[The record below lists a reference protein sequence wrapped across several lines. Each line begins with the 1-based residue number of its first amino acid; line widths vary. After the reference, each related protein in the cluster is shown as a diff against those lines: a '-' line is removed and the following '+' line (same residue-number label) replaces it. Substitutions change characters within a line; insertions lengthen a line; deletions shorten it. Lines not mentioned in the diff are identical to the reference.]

1 MATSNIGVSSDVG
14 LTAEDLQQLDELQ
27 AKRLQTIQAKNAGR
41 PEFVKG
47 LLSGIDQSQALY
59 YGAKGL
65 AQSAMGDKIAS
76 RRSFK
81 EYQRQNLEAQE
92 NQPRV
97 QTFFSTDKDTGALG
111 GIGNFTDWASATV
124 GQLLPSMVE
133 AAASGIVSGA
143 IGSQVTPGIDP
154 TDVVTAPAGVAAG
167 VFSRLFAR
175 KATNN
180 LLQEIAETQL
190 SKGLSKEAAQTFA
203 QNVVK
208 IGGKELV
215 DAELKRMATKW
226 GANTGVILSTG
237 AMESAQMWG
246 DGMERGID
254 NPTSAAM
261 LGLLSGA
268 SEVFLGNA
276 PMAMKAFLGRGVS
289 STVNKV
295 ARVQGP
301 RKAAGYL
308 WDVIHNMGEEGAQE
322 SFQQMLQSVNS
333 EINDPKFRITDKSTF
348 MDWAESGAAGTL
360 GGLVF
365 GAPAT
370 VHNAITQEQNNRS
383 AKKILATDKGID
395 AWTKIN
401 PDGAKKLS
409 SITGIPTDKDL
420 FSVGLPRM
428 SESERKAFADRVR
441 ARVPSASPKVSP
453 IDMETGK
460 LVALVIPPEQD
471 KPAVFNF
478 DWNDFP
484 ADPNEYTPDDVTR
497 LRKVYDEAVE
507 TKQPSSLID
516 EINNV
521 GIQARAALDAKEE
534 DDAASKRFAEY
545 AAMQPQET
553 ATIEPE
559 ASTISQPSVKNESV
573 LPEGLSRSNPT
584 YNFGTKHF
592 DLQFASDIDKA
603 LFVTSQEKKSKGDAK
618 FREFLKSQ
626 GLTDEDIDRE
636 GVNVKNA
643 IKTQAKA
650 NLTSGKS
657 VLNIGNIYVQPEKP
671 SAQIPTP
678 VVKKPLTTQSPENVK
693 PAQVSPVPTVK
704 ESLTVDKP
712 EQAIIPSQ
720 AKPVIKEALTTEP
733 TVKDSLTVQEP
744 EGMPSEDDILANY
757 KKLAPKMRDEIAR
770 KNTGTLRKAIIEG
783 KWTDLLH
790 PKNRGSRSVF
800 TAMTGVNLPV
810 TLADTMDAYRKWIS
824 EGRKFTKTESV
835 PELAKEVK
843 PVTPSGRG
851 FLLAETFNV
860 DGVTDAIDS
869 IFKIVDGYVGK
880 RGKVRILPINFD
892 QFSKLAESNGISNP
906 QNRTAVT
913 VGTVGG
919 VDIYFNKDYTHN
931 AQTLLA
937 SATHEGFHAIGIFD
951 GAFIGTE
958 WRSLSSEQR
967 RLAATSYG
975 SGLSELS
982 DAELRMSYA
991 ASQEW
996 FAFQGHRL
1004 LTSEVSKSEIEK
1016 EYGKSFADR
1025 LSEIVQKFRDILTLW
1040 IGSSETSTA
1049 NIDKRIREI
1058 IGQYEKRSVTTE
1070 QPDKTKE
1077 SVSETA
1083 TIENADLI
1091 AEGKNLLNG
1100 LFSPSDDYEQSIPSD
1115 RFMGM
1120 MGLAQKMVERGFN
1133 TPYQVAKFLDDVA
1146 KSAGK
1151 PNATRK
1157 FSAAFWNALKAV
1169 NTKLEKTPK
1178 WDDIYNKIDGK
1189 EPKNE
1194 SEQRTIEQGTIAGDQ
1209 QPSKRG
1215 VSKSPVKGR
1224 EADAGLLGD
1233 VPARN
1238 VREVEEPANAGEVRG
1253 ISGREGN
1260 GANGERDGNGNA
1272 PERRTGAI
1280 GEGLVSNGAGE
1291 RGSAGESRTQLSVVK
1306 PIDESEPKASTESGW
1321 TDEVQKQYRS
1331 FMSKLTR
1338 AKNAG
1343 NGKKIVDIV
1352 NEADEYFA
1360 SHNAYPDNWTS
1371 HFERMRED
1379 AAGMPSLIVPLPL
1392 KPLVETKD
1400 IEKEKAE
1407 ATEKKAGRQEAKAKK
1422 KTAQNSQAK
1431 LPNYHM
1437 TNPEAIVGGTPK
1449 QKFSR
1454 NQEALETFER
1464 VSDENRAPTEEERNS
1479 IAAYIGWGSFGQEL
1493 FNGSWELPRPK
1504 AGWEKEDRWLRDHL
1518 GEEAWKSAQSSII
1531 NAHYTDPA
1539 TVSSMWDMVQRMGF
1553 NGGRVLE
1560 PSMGIGN
1567 FFALMPP
1574 NLEKLSTLTGIE
1586 LDKTTGAMAQ
1596 MLYPSANIQ
1605 IKGYQESQTPDNF
1618 YDLVIGNW
1626 PFAAQSPADRRYDK
1640 FNATLHDYFFL
1651 KALDQVRAGG
1661 LVIGITSTGTLD
1673 KKSQIVRL
1681 ELAKKADLVAA
1692 FRLPTGAF
1700 GQYAGTSVVT
1710 DIVILKKRSDGVA
1723 LTSIPSWVETID
1735 MITPAGPEIR
1745 VNKYYQENPQNV
1757 LGTLNYGHHT
1767 TTGRPGMIV
1776 DRPEDFERRLPL
1788 LAKMLKTG
1796 VYEDRKGAD
1805 SASSYIAN
1813 NTKDRNGSIVVQ
1825 EDGDLYI
1832 VEGEHLLPLE
1842 QRVKYAVK
1850 SKEETASRKDA
1861 IVQLTKIRKVLG
1873 QLVDAQRDG
1882 AKNENELRVEL
1893 NKLYDAFV
1901 AKFGN
1906 INSTKSCIKYL
1917 KKAGDPAVASVM
1929 ALEKNTEKDT
1939 ALPPKWGK
1947 SAILLRSTARAK
1959 PRAENLSI
1967 RDAYIFQRNEA
1978 LDVNLD
1984 RIAALSNKTVDEVLA
1999 DLTVANVIYKDPTG
2013 SWLHADVYLSG
2024 NVRIKLREALAAKE
2038 QGVDG
2043 MDRNIEA
2050 LNKVVPESI
2059 PYYKIEAK
2067 LGNNWTTAEYYKD
2080 FLEYLLNLKP
2090 EERNAAEVNFGAQGW
2105 RIHFKNRNLNFK
2117 PEATAKWGVVDY
2129 SFEKLFQSAMNNS
2142 VIVIRK
2148 KDSDGNWYVDEES
2161 SEKANEKAATIRDE
2175 FSTWI
2180 WKDAERR
2187 IDSER
2192 SYNEVFNSS
2201 ALPSYDGDFL
2211 RFEGMALERG
2221 DHPFNLRKHQSSA
2234 IARGVILGRG
2244 IYAHEVGTG
2253 KTYTMGGIA
2262 IESRRYGKAKKP
2274 LIFAHNANSASVAQE
2289 IQEMYPGAH
2298 VLYIE
2303 SLGKDDR
2310 ALKLA
2315 QIINEDWDAIVVP
2328 HSLVDR
2334 FALREETYR
2343 ALAAEDI
2350 AEMEA
2355 AAIEAAQD
2363 DGATLDISMM
2373 QDEKQMK
2380 KVRSVRAKQLV
2391 KNRNAIIE
2399 QIKKMS
2405 ASTAEDAIHLEDA
2418 GIDMVIVD
2426 EAHVFKKPPI
2436 STKMHMRGLN
2446 TSSSDQS
2453 VNMMFLLRYLN
2464 QMHGGAGVHLFTGTP
2479 ITNTLNEIYNMMR
2492 FVMGDIMKRDGVAHW
2507 DAWFNTFADQK
2518 TEVEVTPSG
2527 EYEPVTRL
2535 SSFVN
2540 VPELRQMAG
2549 QYMDTVF
2556 ADQMPEFKDR
2566 QTPDGKSMKSDA
2578 LTPSDRE
2585 ILVNGRTENPQ
2596 GRPYKL
2602 VRTIVAPMTQIQKE
2616 VRGILAVRSKK
2627 FRDASKKERKEML
2640 DKGAPETPIRVE
2652 TDAAN
2657 AGLDARLYD
2666 IGAEDDANS
2675 KIGIAV
2681 KNIVSIYNEAP
2692 NTTQAI
2698 FMERGFSDFSERTI
2712 GKDANGKPIKEKVP
2726 RFNLAKDIVKKLV
2739 DAGIPES
2746 QIAVVDGSVKK
2757 EERKRIADA
2766 MNMGTIR
2773 IVIGSTNT
2781 LGTGVNMQENL
2792 RAMHHLDAPWRPGDL
2807 EQRNGRGHRQG
2818 NKWNTV
2824 FEYRYVTEGIDGR
2837 RWQVLVVKQRFIND
2851 FMRSNGDTR
2860 VVDGDAATIDEGDLA
2875 STLAEAT
2882 GDPRILQIAQAKKD
2896 IDKLQRRERL
2906 FVEGIADTK
2915 IKVKQLRSTNE
2926 RLEREI
2932 ERVEKF
2938 SAAIVEKQGKG
2949 FELKIGDKTY
2959 TDRKEDR
2966 EAIDTAFDSLMA
2978 TLPYRNQRAPKKIG
2992 EYYGFPLYG
3001 EVDQTFSR
3009 NLVPAYT
3016 LNAGTGSIEF
3026 IGTLASL
3033 EAKVRNYGKQVDGYK
3048 AQIADNERSIENL
3061 SKASGEKFGQQE
3073 QLDRKMALL
3082 DQLEQ
3087 DIMRNPVPAPNW
3099 LRQSTPPDSLVYVDG
3114 QPLTV
3119 VGHKWGADGWFV
3131 VVNRAEGTED
3141 VLYTKV
3147 KDDQGAQIYEERA
3160 FVPPEIIKKEEP
3172 EKPGDAGVPALASP
3186 ELPSPDKNTS
3196 EQNAAWDKNMQ
3207 DSLGWIKSFLEK
3219 QPKDSNLRPELSL
3232 FDTTFKTI
3240 FHYSEKVPAL
3250 RRLFRAAQRLR
3261 DNKHSYGEDIFGIEE
3276 KDLAAI
3282 RQFEKKNKNEWA
3294 RLESHLWKRD
3304 RDAIGYRVVQSKN
3317 GYFEIRDPQGVYVRT
3332 FSSEEDAWNQA
3343 FGEEAHDI
3351 IRSGFSEGAAATL
3364 VRIRQINARM
3374 YRQLSEQAR
3383 ELEARLIGL
3392 NMEMPKVESDDGKID
3407 LFSALS
3413 QMGDRRGYYMPRI
3426 RKSGQYMLWAHKE
3439 GENPILEIFATEI
3452 GRRVRATSLKR
3463 SGYDVNYSL
3472 SNRPS
3477 EDAFIDADM
3486 IAMNDIINNAIERTE
3501 KANKATTLSDFGVE
3515 SGFEDY
3521 NRKSDGKT
3529 EKHFVVDVGDNRTY
3543 IQVLRDYGAVLFPDG
3558 KWHIMKPSKNIGAQL
3573 LRVFNV
3579 HDQANIIPMRA
3590 FSEQFARQIANLI
3603 HSRGSRARKISR
3615 SEATGEDVTLGY
3627 EEDAIKAVTMAGKS
3641 TAGGTA
3647 KRIMAREMM
3656 TIITGT
3662 DIPWKQFYS
3671 DFVKSHPELTDEKEL
3686 KKAAWEAY
3694 SDSVKERR
3702 IESATQPIAYKEAM
3716 SFTREMLRNEEPI
3729 ERVIGTAR
3737 GIASVWYLS
3746 GIASGV
3752 INMTAL
3758 ATTVPAAMKTYGG
3771 ISMLRAPHL
3780 LMKGVNNYV
3789 KSLLWRKF
3797 GKGSAM
3803 QGDDEWLF
3811 SEIARR
3817 GWDESLQNTEAVSVL
3832 QNNLQRGWNRIIDVF
3847 MSVFSITERI
3857 NRGSTIAATYYGLR
3871 EKGLSREDALERA
3884 KDVSDKG
3891 HGVYGKENLPS
3902 WARGSNL
3909 GAQVSRSF
3917 MTFKTF
3923 SHNYMQIIGEMLS
3936 KKEWNAAGW
3945 AIFSPTIFGGAAA
3958 SLATIPL
3965 NLLAKAIASAIPG
3978 WDTDD
3983 PEEDFYRWLESE
3995 FGETSSNVARAGLP
4009 TLAGIN
4015 LKGSLAIQL
4024 GIPTSISEVIGAPY
4038 SLMEDFFYGAR
4049 NLVHGDIIKGVEQI
4063 TPRLISSPI
4072 RGFREATE
4080 GFTTRSNMPVYY
4092 GNERLRSDW
4101 IDSLYRL
4108 LSFNPSDTSL
4118 KRERQW
4124 KETVSE
4130 KKESEQRSVIYAKM
4144 RRFMLNR
4151 GSKSDWLDIL
4161 NDVND
4166 YNARIRRSKYKS
4178 IPFITEKIIR
4188 AQIKKMDTISKREK
4202 IRAGLVERE
4211 EVGEIDYSPFEK
4223 IPNKRMEESR
4233 QSSNR
4238 NIRRSIIRRA

>member
-1 MATSNIGVSSDVG
+1 METNDIGVPSDVG
-14 LTAEDLQQLDELQ
+14 LTPEDLQQLDNLQ

-59 YGAKGL
+59 YGAKGI
-65 AQSAMGDKIAS
+65 AQSAIGDKTAA
-76 RRSFK
+76 RKSFK
-81 EYQRQNLEAQE
+81 EYQRQNIEAQE

-97 QTFFSTDKDTGALG
+97 QKFFSTDKDTGAFG
-111 GIGNFTDWASATV
+111 SVGNFTDWASSTV
-124 GQLLPSMVE
+124 GQLVPSMVE
-133 AAASGIVSGA
+133 AAASGIVGGA
-143 IGSQVTPGIDP
+143 IGSQVVPGPDP
-154 TDVVTAPAGVAAG
+154 ADVVTVPAGAAAG

-208 IGGKELV
+208 TGGKELV

-268 SEVFLGNA
+268 SEVFLGNT
-276 PMAMKAFLGRGVS
+276 PTAMKAFLGRGVS

-301 RKAAGYL
+301 KKAAGYL

-348 MDWAESGAAGTL
+348 MDWAESGAAGAL

-441 ARVPSASPKVSP
+441 AMVPSTSPKVSP
-453 IDMETGK
+453 VDMETGK

-484 ADPNEYTPDDVTR
+484 SDPNEYTPDDVTR

-534 DDAASKRFAEY
+534 DAAAAKRFAEY
-545 AAMQPQET
+545 AAMQPQEE
-553 ATIEPE
+553 ATIAPE
-559 ASTISQPSVKNESV
+559 ASIISQPSVKSENV

-618 FREFLKSQ
+618 FREFLKGQ

-636 GVNVKNA
+636 GANVKDA

-650 NLTSGKS
+650 NLTSGQS
-657 VLNIGNIYVQPEKP
+657 VLNIGNIYVQPEKS
-671 SAQIPTP
+671 SAQAQGPSQ
-678 VVKKPLTTQSPENVK
+678 VVKKPLTTQPPENVE
-693 PAQVSPVPTVK
+693 PVQVSLVPTVK
-704 ESLTVDKP
+704 E
-712 EQAIIPSQ
+712 
-720 AKPVIKEALTTEP
+720 
-733 TVKDSLTVQEP
+733 SLTVQEP

-843 PVTPSGRG
+843 PVTPVGRG
-851 FLLAETFNV
+851 SLLAETFNV

-951 GAFIGTE
+951 EAFIENE
-958 WRSLSSEQR
+958 WRSLSNEQR
-967 RLAATSYG
+967 RRAAVSYG

-982 DAELRMSYA
+982 DAELRTSYA

-1004 LTSEVSKSEIEK
+1004 LTSDVTKPEIEK
-1016 EYGKSFADR
+1016 EYGKTFADR
-1025 LSEIVQKFRDILTLW
+1025 LAEIVQKFRDILTLW

-1049 NIDKRIREI
+1049 NLDKRIREI
-1058 IGQYEKRSVTTE
+1058 IGQYEKIGVKVNETPQFEKTT
-1070 QPDKTKE
+1070 KVIGN
-1077 SVSETA
+1077 S
-1083 TIENADLI
+1083 DLI
-1091 AEGKNLLNG
+1091 AEGKDLLKG
-1100 LFSPSDDYEQSIPSD
+1100 LFSPSDDYAQSIPND

-1120 MGLAQKMVERGFN
+1120 MGLAQKMIERGFG
-1133 TPYQVAKFLDDVA
+1133 TPVQVANFLDDVA
-1146 KSAGK
+1146 DSAGK
-1151 PNATRK
+1151 PKATRK
-1157 FSAAFWNALKAV
+1157 FSTAFWNALKVV
-1169 NTKLEKTPK
+1169 NTKLAETPN

-1189 EPKNE
+1189 ESINE
-1194 SEQRTIEQGTIAGDQ
+1194 RERRTVEQGIGEGNQRLGGPGSGERPVQRRETNAGVLGEIQ
-1209 QPSKRG
+1209 
-1215 VSKSPVKGR
+1215 
-1224 EADAGLLGD
+1224 AG
-1233 VPARN
+1233 N
-1238 VREVEEPANAGEVRG
+1238 VRKVEEPANVGETRG
-1253 ISGREGN
+1253 VSGREGN
-1260 GANGERDGNGNA
+1260 GANGERNGERNA
-1272 PERRTGAI
+1272 AERRAGAV

-1291 RGSAGESRTQLSVVK
+1291 RGQPGEPVK
-1306 PIDESEPKASTESGW
+1306 QPVAVKSEETEPKASTEPGW

-1338 AKNAG
+1338 AKNA
-1343 NGKKIVDIV
+1343 NDNQKIIDTV
-1352 NEADEYFA
+1352 NEADEFFG
-1360 SHNAYPDNWTS
+1360 SKNAYPDNWTS
-1371 HFERMRED
+1371 HFERMKED
-1379 AAGMPSLIVPLPL
+1379 AAGMPSLVVPLPL
-1392 KPLVETKD
+1392 KSLVPEVSTK
-1400 IEKEKAE
+1400 EVNTQVE
-1407 ATEKKAGRQEAKAKK
+1407 AKKVGRQEAKAKK
-1422 KTAQNSQAK
+1422 KTAQNSQEK

-1449 QKFSR
+1449 QKFVR

-1464 VSDENRAPTEEERNS
+1464 VQDDNRTPTEEERNA

-1493 FNGSWELPRPK
+1493 FNGSWEFPRPK

-1586 LDKTTGAMAQ
+1586 LDKATGAMAQ

-1605 IKGYQESQTPDNF
+1605 IKGYQESKTPDNF

-1626 PFAAQSPADRRYDK
+1626 PFAAQSPSDRRYDK

-1651 KALDQVRAGG
+1651 KAIDQVREGG
-1661 LVIGITSTGTLD
+1661 LVVGITSTGTLD

-1710 DIVILKKRSDGVA
+1710 DIIILKKRAEGSA
-1723 LTSIPSWVETID
+1723 FTSIPSWVETVD
-1735 MITPAGPEIR
+1735 MVTPAGPTIR
-1745 VNKYYQENPQNV
+1745 VNKYYQENPKNV
-1757 LGTLNYGHHT
+1757 LGILNYGHHT

-1776 DRPEDFERRLPL
+1776 DRQPDFEKKLTTIF
-1788 LAKMLKTG
+1788 KTLKSG
-1796 VYEDRKGAD
+1796 VYEERKGSE

-1813 NTKDRNGSIVVQ
+1813 NTKDRNGSIVVH
-1825 EDGDLYI
+1825 DNGGLY
-1832 VEGEHLLPLE
+1832 VVDGEHLVPLE
-1842 QRVKYAVK
+1842 QRIKYAVK
-1850 SKEETASRKDA
+1850 DKVETESRRES
-1861 IVQLTKIRKVLG
+1861 IRQLSMMRKVLG
-1873 QLVDAQRDG
+1873 KLVDAQREG
-1882 AKNENELRVEL
+1882 SSNETELRAEL
-1893 NKLYDAFV
+1893 NRLYDAFV
-1901 AKFGN
+1901 SKYGK
-1906 INSTKSCIKYL
+1906 INSKKSGIKYL
-1917 KKAGDPAVASVM
+1917 KKAGDPSVASVM
-1929 ALEKNTEKDT
+1929 ALEKNVEKDT

-1967 RDAYIFQRNEA
+1967 RDAYMFQRNEA

-2050 LNKVVPESI
+2050 LNKVVPENI

-2105 RIHFKNRNLNFK
+2105 RVHFKNRNLNFK

-2161 SEKANEKAATIRDE
+2161 SEKANEKSATIRDE
-2175 FSTWI
+2175 FSTWL

-2315 QIINEDWDAIVVP
+2315 QITNEDWDAIVVP
-2328 HSLVDR
+2328 HSLVDS

-2355 AAIEAAQD
+2355 AAMEAAQD

-2373 QDEKQMK
+2373 EDDKQMK

-2391 KNRNAIIE
+2391 KNRNSIIE
-2399 QIKKMS
+2399 QIKKM
-2405 ASTAEDAIHLEDA
+2405 AANTAEDAIHMEDA
-2418 GIDMVIVD
+2418 GIDMIIVD

-2436 STKMHMRGLN
+2436 STKMYMRGLN

-2464 QMHGGAGVHLFTGTP
+2464 QMHGGGGVHLFTGTP

-2527 EYEPVTRL
+2527 EYEPITRL

-2566 QTPDGKSMKSDA
+2566 QTPDGKSMKSDS

-2698 FMERGFSDFSERTI
+2698 FMERGFSDFSKRTI

-2726 RFNLAKDIVKKLV
+2726 RFNLAKDIVKKLA

-2757 EERKRIADA
+2757 EERKRIADE
-2766 MNMGTIR
+2766 MNRGSIR

-2781 LGTGVNMQENL
+2781 LGTGVNMQENM

-2818 NKWNTV
+2818 NKWNSV

-2837 RWQVLVVKQRFIND
+2837 RWQVLVVKQRFISD
-2851 FMRSNGDTR
+2851 FMHANGDSR
-2860 VVDGDAATIDEGDLA
+2860 VIDGDAATIDEGDLA
-2875 STLAEAT
+2875 ATLAEAT

-2938 SAAIVEKQGKG
+2938 SAAIVEKQEKG

-3016 LNAGTGSIEF
+3016 LNTGTGSIEF

-3033 EAKVRNYGKQVDGYK
+3033 EAKVRNYGKRVDGDK

-3073 QLDRKMALL
+3073 QLDRKMAFL

-3147 KDDQGAQIYEERA
+3147 KDDQGSPIYEERP
-3160 FVPPEIIKKEEP
+3160 FVQPEIIKNEEQ
-3172 EKPGDAGVPALASP
+3172 EKLGESVATGLAAP
-3186 ELPSPDKNTS
+3186 ELPSPEKNTP
-3196 EQNAAWDKNMQ
+3196 EQNAAWDGNIQ
-3207 DSLGWIKSFLEK
+3207 NSLDWIKAFLEK

-3232 FDTTFKTI
+3232 FDTMFKTI
-3240 FHYSEKVPAL
+3240 FHYSEKIPAL
-3250 RRLFRAAQRLR
+3250 QRLFKSAQKLR
-3261 DNKHSYGEDIFGIEE
+3261 DNKHSFGEDIFGIEE

-3282 RQFEKKNKNEWA
+3282 HQFAKQKKDEWKK
-3294 RLESHLWKRD
+3294 LESYLWQRD
-3304 RDAIGYRVVQSKN
+3304 RDAIGYRVNQN
-3317 GYFEIRDPQGVYVRT
+3317 EDGYFDVLDPNKAYIRT
-3332 FSSEEDAWNQA
+3332 CNSEEDAWNQA
-3343 FGEEAHDI
+3343 FGEEAHDLV
-3351 IRSGFSEGAAATL
+3351 RAGYSEEAAATL
-3364 VRIRQINARM
+3364 VRIRQINTRM
-3374 YRQLSEQAR
+3374 HRQLVEQAR
-3383 ELEARLIGL
+3383 ELENRLLGL
-3392 NMEMPKVESDDGKID
+3392 NMEMPKVDSDEGKID

-3413 QMGDRRGYYMPRI
+3413 KMGDRRGYYMPRI
-3426 RKSGQYMLWAHKE
+3426 RMSGQYMLWAHKE
-3439 GENPILEIFATEI
+3439 GENPRLEIFATNI
-3452 GRRVRATSLKR
+3452 ARRSRATSLKR
-3463 SGYDVNYSL
+3463 DGYEVNYSI

-3477 EDAFIDADM
+3477 EEAFLDADM
-3486 IAMNDIINNAIERTE
+3486 VAMNDIINNAIDRTE
-3501 KANKATTLSDFGVE
+3501 KSNAAKSLSDFGIE
-3515 SGFEDY
+3515 SGLQDY
-3521 NRKSDGKT
+3521 TRKTDGKV
-3529 EKHFVVDVGDNRTY
+3529 EKHFVVDIGDNKTY
-3543 IQVLRDYGAVLFPDG
+3543 IQVVRDFGGILFPDG
-3558 KWHIMKPSKNIGAQL
+3558 KWHIIKPSKNISTQL
-3573 LRVFNV
+3573 LKAFNV
-3579 HDQANIIPMRA
+3579 HDQASVIPMRA
-3590 FSEQFARQIANLI
+3590 FAEQFTRQVANVI
-3603 HSRGSRARKISR
+3603 HSRGSRSRKIAR
-3615 SEATGEDVTLGY
+3615 NEATGTDVVLGY
-3627 EEDAIKAVTMAGKS
+3627 EEDALKAITMAGKS

-3647 KRIMAREMM
+3647 KRVMAREMM

-3662 DIPWKQFYS
+3662 DITWSQFS
-3671 DFVKSHPELTDEKEL
+3671 EKFVKDHPEITDSKEM
-3686 KKAAWEAY
+3686 KIAVWEAY
-3694 SDSVKERR
+3694 YDSVKERR

-3752 INMTAL
+3752 VNMTAL
-3758 ATTVPAAMKTYGG
+3758 ATTVPAAMKTFGG

-3780 LMKGVNNYV
+3780 LTKGVNNYV
-3789 KSLLWRKF
+3789 RSLIWRKF
-3797 GKGSAM
+3797 GKGTPM
-3803 QGDDEWLF
+3803 QGEDAWLF
-3811 SEIARR
+3811 SQISSR
-3817 GWDESLQNTEAVSVL
+3817 GWDEPLQNMEAIGVL
-3832 QNNLQRGWNRIIDVF
+3832 QNNLQRGWNRIVDIF
-3847 MSVFSITERI
+3847 MSVFSVTERI

-3871 EKGLSREDALERA
+3871 EQGMSQDEALEKA
-3884 KDVSDKG
+3884 KNVSDKG

-3902 WARGSNL
+3902 WARGSSI
-3909 GAQVSRSF
+3909 GSQVARSF

-3945 AIFSPTIFGGAAA
+3945 AILSPAIFGGAAA
-3958 SLATIPL
+3958 SIATIPL
-3965 NLLAKAIASAIPG
+3965 SLLAKAIASAIPG

-3983 PEEDFYRWLESE
+3983 PEEDFYRWLESQY
-3995 FGETSSNVARAGLP
+3995 GANYADIARAGLP
-4009 TLAGIN
+4009 TLAGLN

-4024 GIPTSISEVIGAPY
+4024 GIPTSIGDVIGAPY
-4038 SLMEDFFYGAR
+4038 SLFDDFFHGAK
-4049 NLVHGDIIKGVEQI
+4049 NVVHGDIIKGVEQM
-4063 TPRLISSPI
+4063 TPRLVSSPI

-4092 GNERLRSDW
+4092 GNERLKSDW
-4101 IDSLYRL
+4101 VDALYRS

-4124 KETVSE
+4124 KETVAE
-4130 KKESEQRSVIYAKM
+4130 ESAAKQRAVIYAKM
-4144 RRFMLNR
+4144 RRFMLDK
-4151 GSKSDWLDIL
+4151 GSKSDWLNVL

-4166 YNARIRRSKYKS
+4166 YNARVRRLTYES
-4178 IPFITEKIIR
+4178 IPFITEKTIR

-4202 IRAGLVERE
+4202 IRAGLEERTD
-4211 EVGEIDYSPFEK
+4211 VGEISYYPEEEQKSK
-4223 IPNKRMEESR
+4223 SKRVVKPSAPKAGK
-4233 QSSNR
+4233 R
-4238 NIRRSIIRRA
+4238 NIKRSNPKRR